1 MAQYTVKAPDGKT
14 ITLNGPEGASES
26 DVIAIAQQLYKPEAP
41 SGFAKGLKDLVAGG
55 GQAVAR
61 GLETA
66 AEYVGYQPA
75 IDFISKERQKYEDI
89 IKKEETQYQAQRKAA
104 GETGVDWGRIG
115 GNIANPL
122 NYVGGAPTTLPRLLG
137 MGAVQGAATP
147 IYNTDQYGG
156 QLVQNI
162 GEGALTAGLFGVGA
176 KALGGAKNVVSDLTA
191 PMTESGRQRLAQE
204 FVRNTVPAEAVP
216 QVQAAI
222 RNPNAYVEGSIPSVG
237 ESVAHIPEAANLASL
252 QAKMAN
258 SPEVAPIFAARD
270 TANEAARANA
280 VAKLGGEFVSD
291 AEKARTELTAPMRE
305 AALTAAKPVQAES
318 LANALETVA
327 NSKAYKGSGIAED
340 SLKYFA
346 NAFRDAATEGVVTP
360 EAMYNIRKRVGQ
372 DIQGLAAQKGINSLD
387 ATAIK
392 ADTSIKNI
400 IDNAIEA
407 TGGKGW
413 KDYLTAFEQEST
425 KINRMKVGEYLQET
439 LKGKFNAEN
448 AGAFATAIQ
457 NAPQTLKTSTGV
469 SRYKEMADLLS
480 KDDVK
485 LLTGVKDDLLR
496 EQTYKTLASKSTQGT
511 KFADGET
518 IPHFLNRTATITNY
532 ALKKFNSDA
541 DKKINQY
548 LAGLDNE
555 KWAALFDAIPP
566 NKADAWVKATF
577 SRINPDL
584 REKLVNGFTS
594 ISNRVE
600 QQLPGLSEVNLP
612 TARGM
617 GLVGAEAVRRESAL
631 PGEQLQ
637 QQPVQQVQPQSQSA
651 IVNQI
656 HATAQQKG
664 AAQLAPI
671 LTAIAKTES
680 GFNPNAKNK
689 NSSATGLF
697 QLTKAAQKDVGV
709 TNPRDVNQNIN
720 GGIDYFLK
728 MMKRYNGD
736 VRKALAAYNQGM
748 GVVDRGI
755 NKEGRDY
762 VKKVLANL

>member
-14 ITLNGPEGASES
+14 ITLNGPEGASEA

-75 IDFISKERQKYEDI
+75 IDFLTKERQKYENV
-89 IKKEETQYQAQRKAA
+89 IKKEEEQYQAQRKAA
-104 GETGVDWGRIG
+104 GETGIDWGRIG
-115 GNIANPL
+115 GNVANPL
-122 NYVGGAPTTLPRLLG
+122 NYIGGAPTTIPRLLT

-162 GEGALTAGLFGVGA
+162 GEGTLTASLFGAGA
-176 KALGGAKNVVSDLTA
+176 KALGGAKNVVGDLIA
-191 PMTESGRQRLAQE
+191 PMTESGRKRLAQE
-204 FVRNTVPAEAVP
+204 FVQKTVPAEAVP
-216 QVQAAI
+216 QVQAVL
-222 RNPNAYVEGSIPSVG
+222 RNPNTYVEGSIPTMG
-237 ESVAHIPEAANLASL
+237 EAVSAIPEATNLASL

-258 SPEVAPIFAARD
+258 APEVAPIFSARD
-270 TANEAARANA
+270 TANELARANA

-291 AEKARTELTAPMRE
+291 AEKARAAITTPMRE
-305 AALTAAKPVQAES
+305 EALATAKPIQAES
-318 LANALETVA
+318 LASALETVA
-327 NSKAYKGSGIAED
+327 NSKKYKGSGIAED

-346 NAFRDAATEGVVTP
+346 NAFRDAATDGVVTP

-372 DIQGLAAQKGINSLD
+372 DIQGLASQKGLNSLD
-387 ATAIK
+387 AAAIE
-392 ADTSIKNI
+392 ADTSVKKI

-407 TGGKGW
+407 TGGRRW

-425 KINRMKVGEYLQET
+425 KINRMKVGEYLQQT
-439 LKGKFNAEN
+439 LGGKFNAEN

-469 SRYKEMADLLS
+469 ARYKELSDLLS
-480 KDDVK
+480 KSDVK

-511 KFADGET
+511 KFADGES
-518 IPHFLNRTATITNY
+518 IPHFLNRTATVTNY

-566 NKADAWVKATF
+566 NKAQAWVNAVFPRLT
-577 SRINPDL
+577 P
-584 REKLVNGFTS
+584 
-594 ISNRVE
+594 
-600 QQLPGLSEVNLP
+600 EVAGQAKRSL
-612 TARGM
+612 
-617 GLVGAEAVRRESAL
+617 GLVGAEAVRRESAI
-631 PGEQLQ
+631 PGEQVQ
-637 QQPVQQVQPQSQSA
+637 QQPVQQIVPQPQSKSEV
-651 IVNQI
+651 VNTIMQ
-656 HATAQQKG
+656 TAQQKG
-664 AAQLAPI
+664 AGQYAGI
-671 LTAIAKTES
+671 ITGIAKVES
-680 GFNPNAKNK
+680 GFDTQAKNK
-689 NSSATGLF
+689 KSTAAGLF
-697 QLTKAAQKDVGV
+697 QMTKAAQKDYGV
-709 TNPRDVNQNIN
+709 SNPYDAQQSAA
-720 GGIDYFLK
+720 GATDYFMK

-736 VRKALAAYNQGM
+736 VVKALAAYNQGP
-748 GVVDRGI
+748 GVIDKGL
-755 NKEGRDY
+755 NKAGREY
-762 VKKVLANL
+762 AMKVLAAQRNI

>member
-1 MAQYTVKAPDGKT
+1 MAQQVAVGNEILEFPDGMSDAEISTILKT
-14 ITLNGPEGASES
+14 K
-26 DVIAIAQQLYKPEAP
+26 YKPVEAP

-122 NYVGGAPTTLPRLLG
+122 NYVGGAPTTIPRLLG

-237 ESVAHIPEAANLASL
+237 EAVAHIPEAANLASL

-555 KWAALFDAIPP
+555 KFAALFDAVPP
-566 NKADAWVKATF
+566 NKAQAWVNAVFPRLTPEV
-577 SRINPDL
+577 R
-584 REKLVNGFTS
+584 
-594 ISNRVE
+594 SNAMRS
-600 QQLPGLSEVNLP
+600 L
-612 TARGM
+612 

-637 QQPVQQVQPQSQSA
+637 QQPVQQQVQPQSQSA